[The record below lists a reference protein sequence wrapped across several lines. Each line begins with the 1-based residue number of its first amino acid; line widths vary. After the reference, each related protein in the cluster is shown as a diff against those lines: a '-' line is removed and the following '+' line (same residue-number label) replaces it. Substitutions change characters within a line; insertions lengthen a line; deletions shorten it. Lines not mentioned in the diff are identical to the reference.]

1 MVLNYESDKQD
12 DAVSDETVDE
22 LIRDFQCKVFEIKNY
37 SKKDIENIFFYL
49 NQRIAERISCNKPK
63 KGDWKQKLKVNRKRR
78 VKVDIII

>member
-1 MVLNYESDKQD
+1 MLNYESDKQD

-63 KGDWKQKLKVNRKRR
+63 KGD
-78 VKVDIII
+78 